1 MSCQEKAL
9 LPGRHSNGKSPYN
22 SGMSF
27 YVPVFRALNDMQVR
41 YVVVGGLATVLH
53 GYARLTADID
63 LIIDLEP
70 QEARKSIDAL
80 AKHGMVPR
88 LPVDPYDFAD
98 PDIRRHWIEDKN
110 MRVFSM
116 WKSDEP
122 LVSVDL
128 FVEHPI
134 EFDLLWS
141 RAEVTDLGSV
151 SVRIAAIPDLIALKR
166 LANRPQDLIDIEKLT
181 EIQKLKQHRDDE

>member
-1 MSCQEKAL
+1 
-9 LPGRHSNGKSPYN
+9 
-22 SGMSF
+22 MSF
-27 YVPVFRALNDMQVR
+27 YVPVFQALNDMQVR

-70 QEARKSIDAL
+70 QEARKAIEAL
-80 AKHGMVPR
+80 AKHGMMPR
-88 LPVDPYDFAD
+88 LPVDPYDFAE
-98 PDIRRHWIEDKN
+98 PETRRHWIDDKN

-116 WKSDEP
+116 WKPDEP

-141 RAEVTDLGSV
+141 RAEITDLGSV
-151 SVRIAAIPDLIALKR
+151 SVRIASIPDLIALKR
-166 LANRPQDLIDIEKLT
+166 LANRPQDLVDIEKLT
-181 EIQKLKQHRDDE
+181 EIQKLKKHPDDE

>member
-1 MSCQEKAL
+1 MSL
-9 LPGRHSNGKSPYN
+9 
-22 SGMSF
+22 
-27 YVPVFRALNDMQVR
+27 YVPVFEALNGLQVR

-63 LIIDLEP
+63 LIVDLEP
-70 QEARKSIDAL
+70 DEIRKGIDAL
-80 AKHGMVPR
+80 TGHGMVPR
-88 LPVDPYDFAD
+88 LPVDPYDFAA
-98 PDIRRHWIEDKN
+98 PDIRRHWVEEKN

-116 WKSDEP
+116 WKPDEP

-128 FVEHPI
+128 FAEHPI
-134 EFDLLWS
+134 EFDLIWS
-141 RAEVTDLGSV
+141 RAEIMALGPV

-181 EIQKLKQHRDDE
+181 EIQDLKKHPADE